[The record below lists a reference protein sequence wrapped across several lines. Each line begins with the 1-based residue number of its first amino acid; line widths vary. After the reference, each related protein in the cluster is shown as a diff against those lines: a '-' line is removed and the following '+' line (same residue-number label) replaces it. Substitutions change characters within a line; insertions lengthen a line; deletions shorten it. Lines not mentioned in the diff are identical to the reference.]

1 MMSKVIKAV
10 EEASISI
17 ACLLDAL
24 HGEELEQDVEHIQD
38 QLSIIESFFKEVD
51 DE

>member
-1 MMSKVIKAV
+1 MIKAIEAV
-10 EEASISI
+10 EEASVSI

-38 QLSIIESFFKEVD
+38 QLSIIENFFKEIND
-51 DE
+51 D